1 LLYYAVN
8 GVLIAAMN
16 HLKQIQENIEQHR
29 FFVELDDKLR
39 SLVDADEIALTAA
52 TCMGRYLKAARCGY
66 ADVSDNGE
74 EFNLAGNYV
83 DGVAARGALFIALTG
98 YGQEQDREDSKA
110 AGFHYHFVKPADV
123 NALSDALSKGVPG

>member
-1 LLYYAVN
+1 MPGRLLYYAVN

-74 EFNLAGNYV
+74 EFNLAATTWTGWPTSSTPST
-83 DGVAARGALFIALTG
+83 AR
-98 YGQEQDREDSKA
+98 
-110 AGFHYHFVKPADV
+110 
-123 NALSDALSKGVPG
+123 

>member
-1 LLYYAVN
+1 VPGRLLYYAVN

-83 DGVAARGALFIALTG
+83 DGVADITGRYRSADFGADFL
-98 YGQEQDREDSKA
+98 R
-110 AGFHYHFVKPADV
+110 
-123 NALSDALSKGVPG
+123 LSHERASPGSSPT